1 MSSVFIKKSGEFLP
15 RFLLLAPYQLA
26 SLAGPPS
33 VNALLVHNLADFQRI
48 LLCGDP
54 LADVDVVDALT
65 EPNADVAFAAHFA
78 VQNAGNFFSGFGFDA
93 GDADLP
99 AGSVFYNFTIAEGQA
114 FVVLNVTDGAN
125 IDSSVGDVLH
135 NSYSFL
141 FSGLS
146 SLLLS

>member
-15 RFLLLAPYQLA
+15 RFLLLAPYELA

-33 VNALLVHNLADFQRI
+33 VNALLVHNLANLHGI
-48 LLCGDP
+48 LFGGDP
-54 LADVDVVDALT
+54 LADVDVVNSLT
-65 EPNADVAFAAHFA
+65 EPDAEVAFAAHLA
-78 VQNAGNFFSGFGFDA
+78 VQDAGNFFGGFGFDA

-99 AGSVFYNFTIAEGQA
+99 ASFVFYDFTIAESQA
-114 FVVLNVTDGAN
+114 FIVLDVADGAD
-125 IDSSVGDVLH
+125 IDSTISDVFH
-135 NSYSFL
+135 NLFSFL

>member
-1 MSSVFIKKSGEFLP
+1 MSSVFIKKTGEFLP
-15 RFLLLAPYQLA
+15 WFLLLAPYQLA
-26 SLAGPPS
+26 SLAGSPS
-33 VNALLVHNLADFQRI
+33 VNALLVHNLANLHGI
-48 LLCGDP
+48 LFGSDP
-54 LADVDVVDALT
+54 LADIDVVDAFT
-65 EPNADVAFAAHFA
+65 EPDADVAFAAHFT
-78 VQNAGNFFSGFGFDA
+78 VQYAGNFFGSFGFDA

-99 AGSVFYNFTIAEGQA
+99 AGFVFYDFTIAEGQA

-125 IDSSVGDVLH
+125 IDSSVGSVLH